1 MLQMYVV
8 KIKISDN
15 KRLNSK
21 KIPALLGPG
30 LSSDIEKLVHK
41 LSAYSI
47 TIVANDD
54 EIQSVR

>member
-1 MLQMYVV
+1 M
-8 KIKISDN
+8 
-15 KRLNSK
+15 
-21 KIPALLGPG
+21 GPG
-30 LSSDIEKLVHK
+30 LSSDFEKLVHK